1 LRVIKKVNNGR
12 GIDLILTKPPQPY
25 FYLYYIRLR
34 VMKKVNNGSDILNNN
49 KDPPQPYFYL
59 YYII

>member
-1 LRVIKKVNNGR
+1 MKKIENGSDKNKINNH
-12 GIDLILTKPPQPY
+12 PPQPS

-34 VMKKVNNGSDILNNN
+34 DMKMIKNGSDNNKIN

-59 YYII
+59 